1 MTEKETTLTNK
12 EEITETDRSSTS
24 NADAPIIIVG
34 REEDQ
39 VDLLG
44 KHVHYAGFWMR
55 FWAYLLDLIVIFSI
69 NGIITKPLLRILGVD
84 IPGSGWITPYM
95 IASAFVFYGY
105 FVLMTKWKGQTLG
118 KMVFGLRVI
127 SINEPNENLSWS
139 TVLFREWIG
148 RFISATLL
156 FLYLFV
162 AVLPK
167 KQGIHDLFV
176 DTTVIHENVIP
187 VSAEKLHNA

>member
-1 MTEKETTLTNK
+1 MSEKDISLLN
-12 EEITETDRSSTS
+12 EEITKEAPTVDSKSE
-24 NADAPIIIVG
+24 APIIIVG

-39 VDLLG
+39 VDTLG
-44 KHVHYAGFWMR
+44 QHVYYAGFWMR

-69 NGIITKPLLRILGVD
+69 HGIITKPLLRIVGVD
-84 IPGSGWITPYM
+84 IPGNGWITPYM
-95 IASAFVFYGY
+95 VVSAVVFYGY

-127 SINEPNENLSWS
+127 SIKEPSENLSWS
-139 TVLFREWIG
+139 TVIFREWIG

-162 AVLPK
+162 AVLPR

-176 DTTVIHENVIP
+176 DTTVIHENVVP
-187 VSAEKLHNA
+187 VTIEKPHNA